1 MATRHKSDDDTKG
14 HEGSGS
20 PAAQDAEAHAAQDA
34 GADATA
40 GTVVVSERTPEERAQ
55 MAANSI
61 GAQIILDYNEDGSIG
76 ARGGAGADIVENTMA
91 RDAHLIA
98 LGLDPN
104 APSGPPLTQEQLA
117 AKRQR
122 EEELAAS
129 PRFLP
134 SSGKATRVSSLA
146 AGISADDLPDPPA
159 GSVTGVAGTT
169 P

>member
-1 MATRHKSDDDTKG
+1 MATKTRSDDDTRG
-14 HEGSGS
+14 PGVSGS
-20 PAAQDAEAHAAQDA
+20 HAAHEA
-34 GADATA
+34 GTDATA
-40 GTVVVSERTPEERAQ
+40 GTAVVSERTPEERAQ

-61 GAQIILDYNEDGSIG
+61 GAQIILDYNEDGSLG
-76 ARGGAGADIVENTMA
+76 ARGGAGGTIEENSAA

-117 AKRQR
+117 AKRKR

-129 PRFLP
+129 PLFLP
-134 SSGKATRVSSLA
+134 ASGKATRVSSLA

-159 GSVTGVAGTT
+159 GSVTGAASSTT
-169 P
+169 KPS